1 MSGRAIPLAIATTA
15 PTAMSAASVL
25 SANTNS
31 RCTGTVP
38 TAAALPAGGG
48 LSRLRSV
55 SWACPRAVSLGSDPF
70 LWGLGH
76 GYLLIILETSTTTP
90 ASAGES

>member
-38 TAAALPAGGG
+38 TAAALPTAGGG
-48 LSRLRSV
+48 LSRPPAAV
-55 SWACPRAVSLGSDPF
+55 SPLPLMDESYSQPAVSLESDPF
-70 LWGLGH
+70 VWGFGH
-76 GYLLIILETSTTTP
+76 CYL
-90 ASAGES
+90 